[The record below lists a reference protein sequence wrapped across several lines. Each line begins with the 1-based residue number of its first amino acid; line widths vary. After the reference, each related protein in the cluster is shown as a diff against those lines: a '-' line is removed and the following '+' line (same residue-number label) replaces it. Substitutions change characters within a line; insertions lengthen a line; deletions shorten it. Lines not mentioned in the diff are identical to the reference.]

1 MDQAE
6 ILDSVKFEVPFGDK
20 MLAPAIVQD
29 AEKNDVLMLAWMD
42 KEALRRTLEC
52 GEMVFWSRSR
62 KEYWHKGDT
71 SGNVMTVVEW
81 SRDCD
86 DDALL
91 FKVKMHGKEVAC
103 HTGARSC
110 FFKTE
115 TLR

>member
-1 MDQAE
+1 MNFEE
-6 ILDSVKFEVPFGDK
+6 ILSEVKFEVKFGDE

-29 AEKNDVLMLAWMD
+29 ANKHDVLMLAWMNQ
-42 KEALRRTLEC
+42 EALRRTVEC

-81 SRDCD
+81 AADCD
-86 DDALL
+86 SDALL
-91 FKVKMHGKEVAC
+91 FKVRMHGPQVAC

-110 FFKTE
+110 FFKKCE
-115 TLR
+115 K